1 MIETTLQYCK
11 THNHVRYSQSFHVL
25 WAQSVERPCRQT
37 ILSFISFQVIFPSD
51 VGIILSECGADRFQ
65 LWDLTPVLA
74 SSVCVNFFNS
84 KKEILK
90 ASGKNSARSRVF
102 RVLMPHSL
110 LPFASLCERQ
120 TQESYITILLNG
132 LLKEYE
138 PCLGMI
144 K

>member
-1 MIETTLQYCK
+1 M
-11 THNHVRYSQSFHVL
+11 
-25 WAQSVERPCRQT
+25 W
-37 ILSFISFQVIFPSD
+37 
-51 VGIILSECGADRFQ
+51 GDRFQ

-138 PCLGMI
+138 PCYGMI